1 MKSRHRSSLFLALT
15 LALVTLVAGCQQ
27 GIARPRAATTTSAIP
42 YPAAS
47 GDFAA
52 TVELAHSDGLGV
64 WIEADLVKRW
74 LQGASSFQ
82 AALYQI
88 GALARLPGV
97 KGIKIADE
105 MAYHDGLTSVAQVRA
120 FLSAAKSG
128 LGKYAPGK
136 PLLVDMVLPEMG
148 CLPNHE
154 PPLRWSTICQV
165 RARGQYPALT
175 LDAVDGYL
183 HMGAIGVL
191 DLSTDLLPDAT
202 YLGWGVDR
210 NIAQNDAWAV
220 AVGRGWDRLTQL
232 QGRKALAHP
241 GTYTESM
248 AQTEADLKTFVDL
261 PMQHGAQAIDIW
273 TWRQRYKGDIYRLA
287 DPGAKPNALWQ
298 ALQARRAAGAHLVTH
313 ISPHSVETDLQAD
326 LKMISTVF
334 TDVFV
339 AAGTG

>member
-1 MKSRHRSSLFLALT
+1 MNSRHRSPLLIALT
-15 LALVTLVAGCQQ
+15 LVVALVAGCQQ
-27 GIARPRAATTTSAIP
+27 DIARPRAVRTTSAIP
-42 YPAAS
+42 YPAATS
-47 GDFAA
+47 EYAA
-52 TVELAHSDGLGV
+52 TIQLAHRDGLGV
-64 WIEADLVKRW
+64 WIETDLVKRW
-74 LQGASSFQ
+74 LQGSASFK

-88 GALARLPGV
+88 GDLARLPGV

-136 PLLVDMVLPEMG
+136 PLLVDMVVPEMG
-148 CLPNHE
+148 CLPDHQ

-183 HMGAIGVL
+183 HMGAIDVL
-191 DLSTDLLPDAT
+191 DLSTDLLPDTT

-210 NIAQNDAWAV
+210 NIAQNDAWALTV
-220 AVGRGWDRLTQL
+220 ARDWGHLTHL

-241 GTYTESM
+241 GTYTESV
-248 AQTEADLKTFVDL
+248 AETAADLKTFVDL
-261 PMQHGAQAIDIW
+261 PMKGGAQAIDIW
-273 TWRQRYKGDIYRLA
+273 TWRQKYKGDIYRIA

-298 ALQARRAAGAHLVTH
+298 ALKARRAAGAHMFTH
-313 ISPHSVETDLQAD
+313 ISPHSVEVDLQAD